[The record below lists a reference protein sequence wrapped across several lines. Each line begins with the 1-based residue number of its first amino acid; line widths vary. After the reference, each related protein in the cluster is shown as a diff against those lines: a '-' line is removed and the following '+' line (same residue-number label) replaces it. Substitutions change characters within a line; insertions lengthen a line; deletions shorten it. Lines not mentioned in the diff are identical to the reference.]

1 MRQYLHAIREDRET
15 QSSVE
20 GGLLLAPRTA
30 IVRACHVVHR
40 NVTKGYQKHMG
51 LRVVSA

>member
-1 MRQYLHAIREDRET
+1 MDGYGNISMLHIREDRDT

-30 IVRACHVVHR
+30 SVRACHVVHH
-40 NVTKGYQKHMG
+40 NVTKETWAY
-51 LRVVSA
+51 VS